1 VTTATGI
8 APDVCRISTY
18 ESRFKLQF
26 NQSGWAVCCL
36 IIFAVLIVPLKLVG
50 QDGIVLE
57 VSAINALRHAGA
69 DGRFLCGSS
78 DAPKIIS

>member
-1 VTTATGI
+1 MTTVTGI

-26 NQSGWAVCCL
+26 NQSGWSACCL
-36 IIFAVLIVPLKLVG
+36 IILTVMIVPLKLVG
-50 QDGIVLE
+50 QDGIVVE
-57 VSAINALRHAGA
+57 VSAINAFRHAGA

-78 DAPKIIS
+78 DALKIIS